1 LALGIVAGGVAL
13 ALLLGRPDPPRE
25 AGAPDAGDHIVL
37 RRRVGSQTLQSASDP
52 RLAPSDE
59 LPAASI
65 ASFPVSPEA
74 TVAVRAGKPDVL
86 PPTLAKSFPAVD
98 MANSARWGVSMG
110 IGMSGSRV
118 VGESA
123 RTHRIVNGDSL
134 PTLAKR
140 YLGSEQRA
148 GEIFEANLDL
158 LSSPDALPIGVEL
171 RIPPRDLSP
180 AEGKQTSGTPSLVPI
195 GPRGSRSQ
203 EGARGGT
210 L

>member
-13 ALLLGRPDPPRE
+13 ALLLGRPDTPRE
-25 AGAPDAGDHIVL
+25 AGAPDAGDRIVL
-37 RRRVGSQTLQSASDP
+37 RRRVGSQTLQPASDP

-74 TVAVRAGKPDVL
+74 TVAVRAGKPDAP
-86 PPTLAKSFPAVD
+86 PPTLAKSFPALD
-98 MANSARWGVSMG
+98 LTNSARWGVSMG
-110 IGMSGSRV
+110 IGMSGSGI

-134 PTLAKR
+134 STLAKR

-148 GEIFEANLDL
+148 GEIFEANLDV

-171 RIPPRDLSP
+171 RIPPRDATKASATQSVGP
-180 AEGKQTSGTPSLVPI
+180 TSLVPI
-195 GPRGSRSQ
+195 PPRRSQ
-203 EGARGGT
+203 QPEGAS
-210 L
+210 